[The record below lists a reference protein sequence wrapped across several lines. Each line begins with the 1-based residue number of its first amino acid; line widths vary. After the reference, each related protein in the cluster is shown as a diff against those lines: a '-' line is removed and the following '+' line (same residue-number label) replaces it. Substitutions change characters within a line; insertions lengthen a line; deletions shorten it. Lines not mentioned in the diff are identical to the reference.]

1 MIRRIK
7 MKKITALLL
16 MAIAWLG
23 LLAIVGGNLSAQESF
38 PTKPIS
44 IVTGFSPGGI
54 DDIAARA
61 YSQAASKTFGQPV
74 VVLYKPGAVGT
85 IAADFVINSKPDGY
99 TLIEYQGSSVAFRK
113 FTHGVSWGPKDFTII
128 LGHSVF
134 NYSLSVRAD
143 APWKN
148 FNEWVQYAKQNPG
161 FKYATPG
168 ALSTLHIMM
177 EWIGKRLDLKIIPV
191 HMKGDAEAIPALL
204 GGHVQAYLSAGSQ
217 AAQIKAGK
225 LKTLLQMTE
234 EPVDPDPK
242 SITRL
247 KDVLPDA
254 PLEIMRLP
262 KGIFGP
268 KGIPEP
274 LRARLNEVFRKASV
288 ENPEFVQSQQLM
300 NVPVRYYDPKEL
312 EEHLI
317 KAQEQFEKVLKSL
330 GLERK

>member
-1 MIRRIK
+1 
-7 MKKITALLL
+7 MKKITTSVL
-16 MAIAWLG
+16 MVVAGLG
-23 LLAIVGGNLSAQESF
+23 LLVIIVGNLSAQESF

-44 IVTGFSPGGI
+44 IVTGFPPGGI
-54 DDIAARA
+54 DDVAARA
-61 YSQAASKTFGQPV
+61 YSQAASKIFGQPV

-134 NYSLSVRAD
+134 NYSLAVRAD
-143 APWKN
+143 APWKD

-204 GGHVQAYLSAGSQ
+204 GGHVQAYLCAGSQ
-217 AAQIKAGK
+217 SPQIKAGK
-225 LKTLLQMTE
+225 LKTLIQMTE

-247 KDVLPDA
+247 KDVLADA

-268 KGIPEP
+268 KAIPEP
-274 LRARLNEVFRKASV
+274 IRAKLTEVFRKASV

-317 KAQEQFEKVLKSL
+317 KAQEEFEKLLKSL
-330 GLERK
+330 GLEKK